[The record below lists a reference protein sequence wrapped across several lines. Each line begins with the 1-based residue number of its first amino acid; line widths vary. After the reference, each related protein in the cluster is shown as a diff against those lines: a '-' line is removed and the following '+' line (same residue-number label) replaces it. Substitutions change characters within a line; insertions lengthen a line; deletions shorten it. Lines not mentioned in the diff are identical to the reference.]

1 MRTHA
6 KHFVSLLA
14 LGTIVAL
21 LIAGCNMFGSGT
33 GTMKLS
39 LTDAPIDDTS
49 VTGVHIKIN
58 AIEYNPNDEG
68 WVEMTGYDGGTYNLL
83 ELVGGKSE
91 LLGELDLEA
100 GTYEQIRFMLDVP
113 DQTQQGALS
122 NPGSYIAFDDDG
134 DGTVDRKEALFAPSG
149 GQTGYKATA
158 AEAFS
163 VPANGTVDITADFD
177 VRRAV
182 VEAGALY
189 VLKPVLRLVVTGEAG
204 SIAGS
209 VSNATAE
216 QYTVLA
222 YEDGT
227 YDADEPTA
235 DSGGTRFG
243 NAISSFSLTEAG
255 DYTLAFLAEGTYDLH
270 VARYVDSNGD
280 GELEYDAVAAG
291 PQDVSVDAGQDVT
304 GQDINVG
311 ALTYN

>member
-1 MRTHA
+1 MIT
-6 KHFVSLLA
+6 
-14 LGTIVAL
+14 
-21 LIAGCNMFGSGT
+21 
-33 GTMKLS
+33 
-39 LTDAPIDDTS
+39 
-49 VTGVHIKIN
+49 
-58 AIEYNPNDEG
+58 
-68 WVEMTGYDGGTYNLL
+68 
-83 ELVGGKSE
+83 
-91 LLGELDLEA
+91 
-100 GTYEQIRFMLDVP
+100 
-113 DQTQQGALS
+113 
-122 NPGSYIAFDDDG
+122 
-134 DGTVDRKEALFAPSG
+134 KEALFAPSG

-182 VEAGALY
+182 VEAGVLY

-209 VSNATAE
+209 VSNFEATAE

-235 DSGGTRFG
+235 DSEGTRFA

-291 PQDVSVDAGQDVT
+291 PQDVSIDAGQDVT

-311 ALTYN
+311 NLTF